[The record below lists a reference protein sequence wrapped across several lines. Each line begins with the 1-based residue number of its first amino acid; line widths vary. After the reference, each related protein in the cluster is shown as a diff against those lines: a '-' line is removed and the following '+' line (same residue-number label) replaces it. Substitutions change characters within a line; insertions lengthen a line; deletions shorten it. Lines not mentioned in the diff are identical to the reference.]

1 MQALSIRFAKK
12 AFRAIVLKLVSTSIK
27 LAKLAK
33 FCKVFYK
40 AYIAQFK
47 CLDSSVGRAAD

>member
-1 MQALSIRFAKK
+1 MQALPIRFTRK
-12 AFRAIVLKLVSTSIK
+12 AFRAIVLKLVSTSI
-27 LAKLAK
+27 KLAK